1 MLLKH
6 NRVFLFRRCLIPI
19 IFCIISKQ
27 FPKSVN
33 DVTYFQNNVT
43 INLKMWLTFASLII
57 VHKTYK
63 MKTTQSNFFK
73 TNMLV
78 GLLVTMMLFLFGSC
92 SQKIS
97 FLTSSVV
104 PAARG
109 DATIKRDKNK
119 NYVIALDIS
128 DLAEVNRLQP
138 AKETYVVWIETD
150 SQIMRNVGQIKSSTS
165 LLSKKLR
172 ASFETVSSY
181 QPYKIF
187 ITAEN
192 NPSAPYPGE
201 QIVLST
207 DHEQNYSS
215 FLIIIF
221 SIKNKK
227 SWVIYFIQSQSF

>member
-1 MLLKH
+1 MLLG
-6 NRVFLFRRCLIPI
+6 
-19 IFCIISKQ
+19 
-27 FPKSVN
+27 
-33 DVTYFQNNVT
+33 
-43 INLKMWLTFASLII
+43 LTA
-57 VHKTYK
+57 
-63 MKTTQSNFFK
+63 TT
-73 TNMLV
+73 
-78 GLLVTMMLFLFGSC
+78 LFLFASC
-92 SQKIS
+92 SKKIS

-109 DATIKRDKNK
+109 DVTVKRDKNK

-150 SQIMRNVGQIKSSTS
+150 SQIVRNVGQIKSSTS
-165 LLSKKLR
+165 LFSKKLR

-207 DHEQNYSS
+207 NR
-215 FLIIIF
+215 F
-221 SIKNKK
+221 
-227 SWVIYFIQSQSF
+227 

>member
-1 MLLKH
+1 
-6 NRVFLFRRCLIPI
+6 
-19 IFCIISKQ
+19 
-27 FPKSVN
+27 
-33 DVTYFQNNVT
+33 
-43 INLKMWLTFASLII
+43 
-57 VHKTYK
+57 

-73 TNMLV
+73 NNMLLGV
-78 GLLVTMMLFLFGSC
+78 MSMTLFLFGSC
-92 SQKIS
+92 SKKIS

-109 DATIKRDKNK
+109 DVTIKRDKNK

-150 SQIMRNVGQIKSSTS
+150 SQIIRNVGQIKSSTS

-207 DHEQNYSS
+207 ER
-215 FLIIIF
+215 F
-221 SIKNKK
+221 
-227 SWVIYFIQSQSF
+227 

>member
-1 MLLKH
+1 
-6 NRVFLFRRCLIPI
+6 
-19 IFCIISKQ
+19 
-27 FPKSVN
+27 
-33 DVTYFQNNVT
+33 
-43 INLKMWLTFASLII
+43 
-57 VHKTYK
+57 

-73 TNMLV
+73 NMLL
-78 GLLVTMMLFLFGSC
+78 GLTATTLFLFASC
-92 SQKIS
+92 SKKIS

-109 DATIKRDKNK
+109 DVTVKRDKNK

-150 SQIMRNVGQIKSSTS
+150 SQIVRNVGQIKSSTS

-207 DHEQNYSS
+207 NR
-215 FLIIIF
+215 F
-221 SIKNKK
+221 
-227 SWVIYFIQSQSF
+227 